1 MAGGTNRIETNQL
14 RGREITNT
22 GLAYKQPP
30 TVNVAMTDDSMGKQ
44 PDGKK
49 WMVSWF
55 EWKQQFSLSHSF
67 RVFNERVEPDITV
80 R

>member
-1 MAGGTNRIETNQL
+1 MAGGTNRNETNQL

-30 TVNVAMTDDSMGKQ
+30 TVNVPMTDDSMGKQ

-49 WMVSWF
+49 
-55 EWKQQFSLSHSF
+55 
-67 RVFNERVEPDITV
+67 
-80 R
+80 